1 MIILLQNKFLYVPYL
16 PIGCRND
23 RFDESLIDK
32 RLVCKLVEAKSDDGC
47 KLIGII
53 IRNKSL
59 KGENP
64 SIIRDAIENFSKQD
78 PVLIYFQGNA
88 GNMLHRLPIFHRLL
102 LPTTSKST
110 ITNLIIVAI
119 GYRGYW
125 LSNGSPSEDG
135 LKMDATSIYKFVR
148 SLYPENPIY
157 VYGHSLGGA
166 VALYL
171 ASHPQIQSDIKGT
184 IIENTFTSIKDMVI
198 ELYPQKWLP
207 YRYLASI
214 PLFLRNRWE
223 NDEMEMEPVRALA
236 FETGILEQINKLGI
250 NLNERVVDDTYNT
263 NDMGFELFVLHA
275 EIRIIL
281 DQI

>member
-1 MIILLQNKFLYVPYL
+1 
-16 PIGCRND
+16 
-23 RFDESLIDK
+23 
-32 RLVCKLVEAKSDDGC
+32 
-47 KLIGII
+47 
-53 IRNKSL
+53 
-59 KGENP
+59 
-64 SIIRDAIENFSKQD
+64 NFSKQD

>member
-1 MIILLQNKFLYVPYL
+1 STMIILLQNKFLYVPYL

-88 GNMLHRLPIFHRLL
+88 GNMLHRLPIFYRLL

-223 NDEMEMEPVRALA
+223 NDEM
-236 FETGILEQINKLGI
+236 
-250 NLNERVVDDTYNT
+250 
-263 NDMGFELFVLHA
+263 
-275 EIRIIL
+275 
-281 DQI
+281 